1 VKGGSK
7 MSHPVLHALFSDKML
22 EGCCMPLKKKKFNKK
37 FFSSKDVQTHL
48 NGLIYNDLN
57 GNYLDV

>member
-1 VKGGSK
+1 